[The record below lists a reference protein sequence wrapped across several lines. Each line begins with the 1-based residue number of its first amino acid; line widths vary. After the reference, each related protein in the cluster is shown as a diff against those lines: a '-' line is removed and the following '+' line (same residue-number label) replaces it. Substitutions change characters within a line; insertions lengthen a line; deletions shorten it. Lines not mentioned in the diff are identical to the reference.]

1 MLLNDFLEKDL
12 VDIRQKPA
20 LSWREA
26 LKQAGEKL
34 IKNRY
39 INEKYLDE
47 IILNVE
53 KNGPYIV
60 IVPGVAMPHAL
71 AESEN
76 VLGTGIS
83 FTKFPE
89 PVVFDENNPDDTQAQ
104 IFFTLAA
111 KDPDEHLKN
120 ISDLSDLLMTD
131 GLIEKMLAVNS
142 IADFEAIVD
151 SGI

>member
-1 MLLNDFLEKDL
+1 MLLNDFLAKDL
-12 VDIRQKPA
+12 VDIRQAPA
-20 LSWREA
+20 KDWRDA
-26 LKQAGEKL
+26 LRQAGAKL
-34 IKNRY
+34 VEHNYIKPG
-39 INEKYLDE
+39 YLDE

-76 VLGTGIS
+76 VLGTAIS

-89 PVVFDENNPDDTQAQ
+89 PVVFDETNPDSQAQ
-104 IFFTLAA
+104 LFFTLAA
-111 KDPDEHLKN
+111 KDPDEHLQN

-131 GLIEKMLAVNS
+131 GLIEKLLAVNS
-142 IADFEAIVD
+142 VADFQAIID
-151 SGI
+151 AES

>member
-12 VDIRQKPA
+12 VDIRQTPA
-20 LSWREA
+20 ADWREA
-26 LKQAGEKL
+26 LKQAGQKL
-34 IKNRY
+34 IDHHY
-39 INEKYLDE
+39 IKPAYLNE

-76 VLGTGIS
+76 VLGTAIS

-89 PVVFDENNPDDTQAQ
+89 SVIFDKTNPDSHAQ
-104 IFFTLAA
+104 LFFTLAA
-111 KDPDEHLKN
+111 KDPDQHLKN

-131 GLIEKMLAVNS
+131 GLIEKLLAVNS
-142 IADFEAIVD
+142 VADFQAIVD
-151 SGI
+151 AGS

>member
-1 MLLNDFLEKDL
+1 MLLNDFLAKDL
-12 VDIRQKPA
+12 VDIRQAPA
-20 LSWREA
+20 QDWRDA
-26 LKQAGEKL
+26 LRQAGAKL
-34 IKNRY
+34 VEHHYIKPG
-39 INEKYLDE
+39 YLDE

-76 VLGTGIS
+76 VLGTAIS

-89 PVVFDENNPDDTQAQ
+89 PVIFDETNPDSHAQ
-104 IFFTLAA
+104 LFFTLAA
-111 KDPDEHLKN
+111 KDPDEHLQN

-131 GLIEKMLAVNS
+131 GLIEKLLAVNS
-142 IADFEAIVD
+142 VADFQAIID
-151 SGI
+151 AES